1 MTDDINYLEEVNR
14 KIGYASI
21 LSKIPES
28 NHKLAIELLN
38 KRDVIK
44 EKNNICHG
52 VRKGLERW
60 FCNHNCFLHY
70 QKGQS

>member
-21 LSKIPES
+21 LSKIPGS

-44 EKNNICHG
+44 EKNNIFAYWQL
-52 VRKGLERW
+52 KNIDKKIDKLKMQ
-60 FCNHNCFLHY
+60 N
-70 QKGQS
+70 K

>member
-1 MTDDINYLEEVNR
+1 MTDDINYLVEVNR

-44 EKNNICHG
+44 EKNNIFAYWQL
-52 VRKGLERW
+52 KNIDKKIDKLKMQ
-60 FCNHNCFLHY
+60 N
-70 QKGQS
+70 K

>member
-44 EKNNICHG
+44 EKNNIFAYWQL
-52 VRKGLERW
+52 KNIDKKIDKL
-60 FCNHNCFLHY
+60 
-70 QKGQS
+70 KI

>member
-21 LSKIPES
+21 LSKIPWS

-44 EKNNICHG
+44 EKNNIFAYWQL
-52 VRKGLERW
+52 KNIDKKIDKLKMQ
-60 FCNHNCFLHY
+60 N
-70 QKGQS
+70 K

>member
-44 EKNNICHG
+44 EKNNIFAYWQL
-52 VRKGLERW
+52 KNIDKKIDKLKMQ
-60 FCNHNCFLHY
+60 N
-70 QKGQS
+70 K

>member
-1 MTDDINYLEEVNR
+1 MTDNINYLEEVNR

-44 EKNNICHG
+44 EKNNIFAYWQL
-52 VRKGLERW
+52 KNIDKKIDKLKMQ
-60 FCNHNCFLHY
+60 N
-70 QKGQS
+70 K